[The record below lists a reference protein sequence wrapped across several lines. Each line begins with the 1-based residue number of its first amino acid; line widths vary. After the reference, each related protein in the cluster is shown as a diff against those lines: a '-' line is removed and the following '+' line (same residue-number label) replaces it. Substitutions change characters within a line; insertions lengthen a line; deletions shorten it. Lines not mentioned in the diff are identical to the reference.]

1 MKTMKKRCLR
11 IAGLM
16 TALAIVLT
24 ALLFA
29 PAGAETL
36 QDCHK
41 VTSSYKDTKGKNKTV
56 VRLWKVET
64 THEKVTQ
71 EINGIAET
79 FAEELGS
86 DLPAAKNTGDGNSRL
101 DVEIRYSRTGL
112 TWMSFMVQART
123 IFHRGLTDQQIATRT
138 YDMTTGSRITL
149 DLIFDEDS
157 KAWDFMAARVR
168 EVLSG
173 YWPEEE
179 PDEAALKKLC
189 TQEALSKADFT
200 LHGMSLVLHYPASV
214 LSIW

>member
-64 THEKVTQ
+64 AHEKVTQ

-123 IFHRGLTDQQIATRT
+123 IFHRELTAQRIATRT
-138 YDMTTGSRITL
+138 YDMTTGLRITL
-149 DLIFDEDS
+149 DLVFDEPD
-157 KAWDFMAARVR
+157 AWIFLGNRVR
-168 EVLSG
+168 ETLRG
-173 YWPEEE
+173 YWPDAE
-179 PDEAALKKLC
+179 PDEAALEKLC
-189 TQEALSKADFT
+189 EPSALAGADFP
-200 LHGMSLVLHYPASV
+200 LHGLSLVLHYPAS
-214 LSIW
+214 LRYE